1 MNNSAYNLTQYD
13 KIMKFT
19 NLSDYDGVFSPFTQ
33 AWIPAWG
40 GWAWVMAIVLTTG
53 VVYIKFKEIFP
64 AAIVMLILSAVLI
77 SSVPDEVEP
86 VLYLMMVLGV
96 LGSMYGWFEDRG
108 Y

>member
-40 GWAWVMAIVLTTG
+40 GWAMELVLNKRSITVDPCVG
-53 VVYIKFKEIFP
+53 R
-64 AAIVMLILSAVLI
+64 MG
-77 SSVPDEVEP
+77 
-86 VLYLMMVLGV
+86 LGD
-96 LGSMYGWFEDRG
+96 GDCAYHGCG
-108 Y
+108 IHQI